1 MSLSASISF
10 SRSTDDICS
19 HTIFFQWKG
28 YLPQVWRQA
37 FEHWLHRQG
46 RCWLQTSQGPPRTSS
61 SCPSTSLALRLARW
75 KAWIT
80 HICQFQ
86 LNFFRFHDSLISIHF
101 HSMKSVISG
110 HHRVLTQGLWRFLG
124 RGLKVE
130 PSVWGAQTPRVRV
143 RRWNRTKPMTRLPL
157 LPTSD
162 PHPSPPWWTS
172 ARSSC
177 PDPET
182 ENINNVKLPHPGS
195 RRQSCINIWVFR
207 KVRISSFH
215 FDIYHLSSFRSVVVH
230 ATKDG
235 VLIEMSWTFTF
246 CKKQVVMSV
255 RLKRG
260 L

>member
-1 MSLSASISF
+1 MKGIFTASLKTSFRTLVAQAGEMLAPNFTRAAKNFFVLSINVSGFEAGPLKSLDHTYMSLSIKFLSF
-10 SRSTDDICS
+10 SWFI
-19 HTIFFQWKG
+19 
-28 YLPQVWRQA
+28 
-37 FEHWLHRQG
+37 
-46 RCWLQTSQGPPRTSS
+46 
-61 SCPSTSLALRLARW
+61 
-75 KAWIT
+75 
-80 HICQFQ
+80 
-86 LNFFRFHDSLISIHF
+86 NIHPF
-101 HSMKSVISG
+101 LSMKSVISG
-110 HHRVLTQGLWRFLG
+110 HHRVLTQGLSRFLG